1 MNFSINNIDHSD
13 TICALATPVG
23 MSAIAIIRLSGGNSF
38 NITSKIFRS
47 INTEFDFAKIK
58 SHTIHFG
65 VIYDENNNL
74 IDEVLI
80 TFFKS
85 PNSYTGE
92 DSVEINC
99 HGSIYIKQQVIE
111 LLLRNGARI
120 ANHGEYTLRAFM
132 NGKLD
137 LSQAEAVS
145 DLIATNSKASHDLA
159 IKQMRGGFSSK
170 IQELRTQLMDFASL
184 IELELDFSEE
194 DVEFANREKFNE
206 LLSILKEEIERLT
219 DSFSYG
225 NVLKNGI
232 PIAII
237 GKPNVGKSTLL
248 NALLNEDRAI
258 VSEIPGTTRDTI
270 EDTINI
276 SGIPFRFIDT
286 AGLRH
291 STDEIEIIGIEKTY
305 EKINQASI
313 VLYIVDLSVT
323 SVEEIKETIADFRTK
338 INDSSK
344 KIILIANKID
354 LIEETPK
361 SFNSLD
367 EYETIFISAKRKVN
381 IQLIT
386 DLLLKSVNAGDLN
399 GDNIIVSN
407 ARHYEALKNALL
419 AIHNIDD
426 LLKNNLPT
434 DLLAFEVR
442 NALNSLSEITGQVSS
457 EDLLNN
463 IFSRFCIGK

>member
-1 MNFSINNIDHSD
+1 
-13 TICALATPVG
+13 
-23 MSAIAIIRLSGGNSF
+23 
-38 NITSKIFRS
+38 
-47 INTEFDFAKIK
+47 
-58 SHTIHFG
+58 
-65 VIYDENNNL
+65 L

-99 HGSIYIKQQVIE
+99 HGSVYIKQQIIE

-120 ANHGEYTLRAFM
+120 ANQGEYTLRAFM

-137 LSQAEAVS
+137 LSQAEAVA

-159 IKQMRGGFSSK
+159 INHMRGGFSSK
-170 IQELRTQLMDFASL
+170 IKELRTQLLDFASL

-194 DVEFANREKFNE
+194 DVEFANRDKFNE
-206 LLSILKEEIERLT
+206 LLSVLKIEIERLT

-258 VSEIPGTTRDTI
+258 VSEIPGTTRDII

-276 SGIPFRFIDT
+276 NGIPFRFIDT

-291 STDEIEIIGIEKTY
+291 SNDEIENLGIEKTY
-305 EKINQASI
+305 EKINQATI
-313 VLYIVDLSVT
+313 ILYLVDLSVT
-323 SVEEIKETIADFRTK
+323 SVDEIKDTISDFRSK
-338 INDSSK
+338 INDPSK
-344 KIILIANKID
+344 KLILIANKID

-361 SFNSLD
+361 SFTSLD
-367 EYETIFISAKRKVN
+367 EFETIFISAKRKVN

-386 DLLLKSVNAGDLN
+386 DSLLKSVNAGTIN

-419 AIHNIDD
+419 AINNTSV
-426 LLKNNLPT
+426 LLTNNSST

-442 NALNSLSEITGQVSS
+442 SALNALAEITGEVSS
-457 EDLLNN
+457 EEILNN
-463 IFSRFCIGK
+463 VFSRFCIGK